1 MVNSTTYSTPGYQ
14 ELIHK
19 KWENFINDIEDDYSM
34 VRPEVLTSWSR
45 SRSAGVDP
53 HKLIHT
59 LLSPEALSIKL
70 SLNAELMSICRPY
83 MERMYNIVKGSGAYI
98 LLSDREGYILD
109 VIGDPDIVYQG
120 QSYSLLVVGACRS
133 ESMAGTNAVGTT
145 LYLNTPIQFWGEEHY
160 IEWHKAYACAGAPFY
175 DVNDN
180 LLGSITVT
188 CKKAYAHPH
197 TLGMVSCA
205 ADSITREVK
214 LKAAMDKL
222 ELLNSQRN
230 MIIENMTAGVFLLSP
245 TGRISQ
251 VNTVALTMLGLTYAN
266 TLGKQFFD
274 IISIDYLTNSECKQD
289 FMSKE
294 CYNLEVNLSIASQ
307 PTQSKKINLSI
318 NHIKNSADELTGI
331 LVRVN
336 KPEVIQKLV
345 KRIEGYHAKYSF
357 NDIIGESEPM
367 QQLKR
372 ACMKAAQ
379 SDSNVL
385 ILGESGTGKEL
396 IAQSIH
402 NASPV
407 SRGPFVAI
415 NCASIPNNLVESELF
430 GYERGA
436 FTGAAK
442 EGRPGKFELADGGT
456 IFLDEIGDMP
466 LDVQATLLRVIQ
478 TREVTRIGSNSPRPI
493 NIRIIAATNQNLNQ
507 AIQDKTFRSDLYYR
521 LNVFTIQPPALRDRG
536 PEDIKRLA
544 DFFVNSYNRNK
555 GTNFEILPN
564 VYPYLQS
571 YRWPGNVRQ
580 LENVMERAINLTDE
594 GYIGPEH
601 MPDYILRKDPQPQ
614 MQGYPQSYAQ
624 GYAQSY
630 AQHVPPQPALPY
642 VMPDTPHTTPQAP
655 VATDNMDRMPSR
667 EDSEKSLIISALI
680 RTSGRITD
688 TADLLSMNRRT
699 LYRRMDKLGIDPAQY
714 RRRR

>member
-1 MVNSTTYSTPGYQ
+1 MFNSTYNSPGYQ
-14 ELIHK
+14 DLIHR
-19 KWENFINDIEDDYSM
+19 KWENFISYIDDDYSE
-34 VRPEVLTSWSR
+34 VRPEVFASWMR
-45 SRSAGVDP
+45 SRAAQVDP
-53 HKLIHT
+53 HKLINK

-70 SLNAELMSICRPY
+70 NLNAELMSICRPY
-83 MERMYNIVKGSGAYI
+83 MERMYSIVKGSGAYI

-120 QSYSLLVVGACRS
+120 ESYSLLVAGACRS
-133 ESMAGTNAVGTT
+133 EVLAGTNAVGTT
-145 LYLNTPIQFWGEEHY
+145 LYLNQPIQFWGEEHY

-175 DVNDN
+175 DANDN

-188 CKKAYAHPH
+188 CKISYAHPH

-214 LKAAMDKL
+214 LKAAMAKL

-230 MIIENMTAGVFLLSP
+230 MMIENMTAGVFLLSP

-251 VNTVALTMLGLTYAN
+251 VNTIALSMLGFTYAN

-274 IISIDYLTNSECKQD
+274 LVSIDYLTNSECKRN
-289 FMSKE
+289 FFSKE
-294 CYNLEVNLSIASQ
+294 CYNLEVNLAAASY
-307 PTQSKKINLSI
+307 PAQSKKFNLSI
-318 NHIKNSADELTGI
+318 NHIKNSANELIGI
-331 LVRVN
+331 LVRIN
-336 KPEVIQKLV
+336 KPEMIQKLV

-367 QQLKR
+367 LRLKS
-372 ACMKAAQ
+372 ACVKAAR

-396 IAQSIH
+396 IAQAIH

-407 SRGPFVAI
+407 SSGPFVAI

-478 TREVTRIGSNSPRPI
+478 TREVTRIGSNSPRPV
-493 NIRIIAATNQNLNQ
+493 NIRIIAATNQNLSK
-507 AIQDKTFRSDLYYR
+507 AVQDKTFRGDLYYR
-521 LNVFTIQPPALRDRG
+521 LNVFTIQPPALKDRG
-536 PEDIKRLA
+536 AGDIKLLA
-544 DFFVNSYNRNK
+544 DFFVDNYNRNK
-555 GTNFEILPN
+555 GTEFEILPT

-580 LENVMERAINLTDE
+580 LENVIERAINLTDE
-594 GYIGPEH
+594 YYIGPEH
-601 MPDYILRKDPQPQ
+601 LPDYILSNDPHAHSFPSVH
-614 MQGYPQSYAQ
+614 SYD
-624 GYAQSY
+624 YAQSSLY
-630 AQHVPPQPALPY
+630 TLP
-642 VMPDTPHTTPQAP
+642 TQASP
-655 VATDNMDRMPSR
+655 TLPLSYEDESFEKNPSR
-667 EDSEKSLIISALI
+667 EDNEKALIISALV
-680 RTSGRITD
+680 RTNGRITD
-688 TADLLSMNRRT
+688 TAALLSMNRRT
-699 LYRRMDKLGIDPAQY
+699 LYRRMDKLGIDPTQY
-714 RRRR
+714 RRHK

>member
-1 MVNSTTYSTPGYQ
+1 MFNSTYNTPEYQ
-14 ELIHK
+14 ELVHR
-19 KWENFINDIEDDYSM
+19 KWENFINFIDDDYSM
-34 VRPEVLTSWSR
+34 IRPEVLSSWIR
-45 SRSAGVDP
+45 SRDAGVNP
-53 HKLIHT
+53 HKLINT

-70 SLNAELMSICRPY
+70 NLNAELMSICRPY
-83 MERMYNIVKGSGAYI
+83 MERIYNIVKGSGAYI

-120 QSYSLLVVGACRS
+120 ESYSLLVAGACRS

-145 LYLNTPIQFWGEEHY
+145 LYLNTPVQFWGEEHY

-175 DVNDN
+175 DASDN

-188 CKKAYAHPH
+188 CKISYAHSH

-214 LKAAMDKL
+214 LKAAMAKL

-230 MIIENMTAGVFLLSP
+230 MMIENMTAGVFLLSP

-251 VNTVALTMLGLTYAN
+251 VNTVALGMLGFTYAN

-274 IISIDYLTNSECKQD
+274 IVSIDYLTNSECRQN
-289 FMSKE
+289 FLSKE
-294 CYNLEVNLSIASQ
+294 CYNLEVNLSTFAH
-307 PTQSKKINLSI
+307 PAQSKKFNLSI
-318 NHIKNSADELTGI
+318 NHIKNSANELIGI
-331 LVRVN
+331 LVRIN
-336 KPEVIQKLV
+336 KPEMIQKLV

-357 NDIIGESEPM
+357 HDIIGESEAM
-367 QQLKR
+367 LRLKN
-372 ACMKAAQ
+372 ACMKAAR

-396 IAQSIH
+396 IAQAIH

-407 SRGPFVAI
+407 SNGPFVAI

-436 FTGAAK
+436 FTGANK

-478 TREVTRIGSNSPRPI
+478 TREVTRIGSNSPRPV
-493 NIRIIAATNQNLNQ
+493 NIRIIAATNQNLNK
-507 AIQDKTFRSDLYYR
+507 AIQDKTFRGDLYYR

-536 PEDIKRLA
+536 PGDIKLLA
-544 DFFVNSYNRNK
+544 DFFVNNYNRNK

-594 GYIGPEH
+594 GYIGTEH
-601 MPDYILRKDPQPQ
+601 LPDYILNNVPPAQEYPQAYAQLQPQ
-614 MQGYPQSYAQ
+614 SFSY
-624 GYAQSY
+624 S
-630 AQHVPPQPALPY
+630 PST
-642 VMPDTPHTTPQAP
+642 DSESSPQAF
-655 VATDNMDRMPSR
+655 AADDKIERMPSR

-680 RTSGRITD
+680 RTNGRITD
-688 TADLLSMNRRT
+688 TAELLSMNRRT
-699 LYRRMDKLGIDPAQY
+699 LYRRMDKLGIDPTQY

>member
-1 MVNSTTYSTPGYQ
+1 MFNPTYAAPEYQ
-14 ELIHK
+14 ELIHQ
-19 KWENFINDIEDDYSM
+19 KWKNFINYVDDDYSM
-34 VRPEVLTSWSR
+34 IRPEVFASWFR
-45 SRSAGVDP
+45 SREAGVNP
-53 HKLIHT
+53 HKLINT
-59 LLSPEALSIKL
+59 LLSPEELSVKL
-70 SLNAELMSICRPY
+70 NLNADLLSICRPY

-98 LLSDREGYILD
+98 LLSDRDGYILD

-120 QSYSLLVVGACRS
+120 KSYSLLIAGACRS
-133 ESMAGTNAVGTT
+133 ESTAGTNAVGTT
-145 LYLNTPIQFWGEEHY
+145 LYLKTPIQFWGEEHY

-175 DVNDN
+175 DSNDN

-188 CKKAYAHPH
+188 CKISYAHPH

-214 LKAAMDKL
+214 LKAAMAKL

-230 MIIENMTAGVFLLSP
+230 MMIENMTAGVFLLSP

-251 VNTVALTMLGLTYAN
+251 VNTIALSMLGFTYAN
-266 TLGKQFFD
+266 TLGKPFFD
-274 IISIDYLTNSECKQD
+274 LVSIDYLTNSECKRN
-289 FMSKE
+289 FLSKE
-294 CYNLEVNLSIASQ
+294 CYNLEVNLATASY
-307 PTQSKKINLSI
+307 PAQSKKFNLSI
-318 NHIKNSADELTGI
+318 NHIKNSANELIGI
-331 LVRVN
+331 LVRIN
-336 KPEVIQKLV
+336 KPEMIQKLV

-367 QQLKR
+367 LRLKS
-372 ACMKAAQ
+372 ACVKAAR

-396 IAQSIH
+396 IAQAIH

-407 SRGPFVAI
+407 SSGPFVAI

-478 TREVTRIGSNSPRPI
+478 TREVTRIGSNSPRPV
-493 NIRIIAATNQNLNQ
+493 NIRIIAATNQNLSK
-507 AIQDKTFRSDLYYR
+507 AVQDKTFRGDLYYR
-521 LNVFTIQPPALRDRG
+521 LNVFTIQPPALKDRG
-536 PEDIKRLA
+536 AGDIKLLA
-544 DFFVNSYNRNK
+544 DFFVDNYNRNK
-555 GTNFEILPN
+555 GTEFEILPT

-580 LENVMERAINLTDE
+580 LENVIERAINLTDE
-594 GYIGPEH
+594 DYIGPEH
-601 MPDYILRKDPQPQ
+601 LPDYILSNDLHAHSFPSVH
-614 MQGYPQSYAQ
+614 SYD
-624 GYAQSY
+624 YAQSSLY
-630 AQHVPPQPALPY
+630 TLP
-642 VMPDTPHTTPQAP
+642 TQASP
-655 VATDNMDRMPSR
+655 TLPLSYEDESFEKNPSR
-667 EDSEKSLIISALI
+667 EDNEKALIISALV
-680 RTSGRITD
+680 RTNGRITD
-688 TADLLSMNRRT
+688 TAALLSMNRRT
-699 LYRRMDKLGIDPAQY
+699 LYRRMDKLGIDPTQY
-714 RRRR
+714 RRHK

>member
-1 MVNSTTYSTPGYQ
+1 MFNSTYNSPGYQ
-14 ELIHK
+14 DLIHR
-19 KWENFINDIEDDYSM
+19 KWENFISYIDDDYSA
-34 VRPEVLTSWSR
+34 VRPEVFASWMR
-45 SRSAGVDP
+45 SREAQVDP
-53 HKLIHT
+53 HKLINK

-70 SLNAELMSICRPY
+70 NLNAELMSICRPY

-120 QSYSLLVVGACRS
+120 ESYSLLVAGACRS
-133 ESMAGTNAVGTT
+133 EVLAGTNAVGTT
-145 LYLNTPIQFWGEEHY
+145 LYLNHPIQFWGEEHY
-160 IEWHKAYACAGAPFY
+160 IEWHKAYTCAGAPFY

-188 CKKAYAHPH
+188 CKISYAHPH

-214 LKAAMDKL
+214 LKAAMAEL

-230 MIIENMTAGVFLLSP
+230 MMLENMTAGVFLLSP
-245 TGRISQ
+245 AGRISQ
-251 VNTVALTMLGLTYAN
+251 VNTIALSMLGFTYTN

-274 IISIDYLTNSECKQD
+274 LVSIDYLTNSECKRN
-289 FMSKE
+289 FLSKE
-294 CYNLEVNLSIASQ
+294 CYNLEVNLAAASY
-307 PTQSKKINLSI
+307 PSQSKKFNLSI
-318 NHIKNSADELTGI
+318 NHIKNSANELIGI
-331 LVRVN
+331 LVRIN
-336 KPEVIQKLV
+336 KPEMIQKLV

-367 QQLKR
+367 LRLKS
-372 ACMKAAQ
+372 ACVKAAR

-396 IAQSIH
+396 IAQAIH

-407 SRGPFVAI
+407 SSGPFVAI

-478 TREVTRIGSNSPRPI
+478 TREVTRIGSNSPRPV
-493 NIRIIAATNQNLNQ
+493 NIRIIAATNQNLSK
-507 AIQDKTFRSDLYYR
+507 AVQDKTFRGDLYYR
-521 LNVFTIQPPALRDRG
+521 LNVFTIRAPALKERG
-536 PEDIKRLA
+536 AGDITLLA
-544 DFFVNSYNRNK
+544 DFFVDNYNRNK

-601 MPDYILRKDPQPQ
+601 LPDYILNNDPHAHSFPSVH
-614 MQGYPQSYAQ
+614 SYD
-624 GYAQSY
+624 YAQSSLY
-630 AQHVPPQPALPY
+630 TLP
-642 VMPDTPHTTPQAP
+642 TQASP
-655 VATDNMDRMPSR
+655 TLPLSYEDESFEKNPSR
-667 EDSEKSLIISALI
+667 EDNEKALIISALV
-680 RTSGRITD
+680 RTNGRITD
-688 TADLLSMNRRT
+688 TAALLSMNRRT
-699 LYRRMDKLGIDPAQY
+699 LYRRMDKLGIDPTQY
-714 RRRR
+714 RRHK

>member
-1 MVNSTTYSTPGYQ
+1 MFNSTYAAPEYQ
-14 ELIHK
+14 ALVHQ
-19 KWENFINDIEDDYSM
+19 KWENFINYIDDDYSM
-34 VRPEVLTSWSR
+34 IRPEVFASWFR
-45 SRSAGVDP
+45 SRDAEVDP
-53 HKLIHT
+53 HKLVNT
-59 LLSPEALSIKL
+59 LLSPEELSIKL
-70 SLNAELMSICRPY
+70 NLNAELMSICRPY

-120 QSYSLLVVGACRS
+120 KSYSLLIAGSCRS
-133 ESMAGTNAVGTT
+133 ESTAGTNAVGTT
-145 LYLNTPIQFWGEEHY
+145 LYLNAPIQFWGEEHY

-175 DVNDN
+175 DSNDN

-188 CKKAYAHPH
+188 CKKSFAHPH

-214 LKAAMDKL
+214 LKTAMAKL
-222 ELLNSQRN
+222 DLLNSQRN
-230 MIIENMTAGVFLLSP
+230 MMIENMTAGVFLLSP
-245 TGRISQ
+245 TGRVSQ
-251 VNTVALTMLGLTYAN
+251 VNTIALSMLDFTYAN
-266 TLGKQFFD
+266 TLGKPFFD
-274 IISIDYLTNSECKQD
+274 IVSIDYLTSTECKKN

-294 CYNLEVNLSIASQ
+294 CYNLEVNLTTVSHPA
-307 PTQSKKINLSI
+307 QSKKFNLSI
-318 NHIKNSADELTGI
+318 NHIKNSANELTGI
-331 LVRVN
+331 LIRIN
-336 KPEVIQKLV
+336 KPEMIQKLV

-396 IAQSIH
+396 IAQAIH

-407 SRGPFVAI
+407 SGGPFVAI

-493 NIRIIAATNQNLNQ
+493 NIRIIAATNQDLNKAVQ
-507 AIQDKTFRSDLYYR
+507 GKTFRGDLYYR
-521 LNVFTIQPPALRDRG
+521 LNVFTIQPPALRERG
-536 PEDIKRLA
+536 ASDIKLLA
-544 DFFVNSYNRNK
+544 DFFVENYNRNK
-555 GTNFEILPN
+555 GRKFEILPT

-580 LENVMERAINLTDE
+580 LENVIERAINLTDE
-594 GYIGPEH
+594 DYIGPEH
-601 MPDYILRKDPQPQ
+601 LPDYILSNDPHVHS
-614 MQGYPQSYAQ
+614 YPRTHAYDYTQSSPYMPPEHNV
-624 GYAQSY
+624 S
-630 AQHVPPQPALPY
+630 VPPLSY
-642 VMPDTPHTTPQAP
+642 ENENTEKI
-655 VATDNMDRMPSR
+655 PSR
-667 EDSEKSLIISALI
+667 EDSEKSVIISALI
-680 RTSGRITD
+680 RTGGRITD

-699 LYRRMDKLGIDPAQY
+699 LYRRMDKLGIDPTQY